1 MTNLQAIHRQYHD
14 HRRALDAEQVVRSKP
29 SRRSVSIKWLRK
41 THGWIGLWGATLGL
55 LFGLTGVLL
64 NHRDVLKIPIGKPQ
78 ESTLQLPLPTPA
90 PKDPKAMAVWLQ
102 QELGFDRPAIKVR
115 GEPAKPVAWGDRDA
129 VQPGRWSAVLASPSQ
144 NFQAEYWV
152 GNGFVSVRRNDNNLL
167 TTLNNLHKGGGGGI
181 GWILLVDTLAGSIML
196 LSVTGVL
203 LWVLTTRRRMAGAAI
218 GLASVAA
225 AVGLALQ
232 AV

>member
-1 MTNLQAIHRQYHD
+1 MTNLQAIHRQH
-14 HRRALDAEQVVRSKP
+14 LDNLSATETEAVVRGKP
-29 SRRSVSIKWLRK
+29 GRRSVSIKWLRK
-41 THGWIGLWGATLGL
+41 AHGWIGLWGATLGL
-55 LFGLTGVLL
+55 LFGVTGILL
-64 NHRDVLKIPIGKPQ
+64 NHRDILKIPIGKPQ

-90 PKDPKAMAVWLQ
+90 PEDPKAMAVWLQ

-115 GEPAKPVAWGDRDA
+115 GELPKPVAWGDRE
-129 VQPGRWSAVLASPSQ
+129 VTQPGRWSAVLASPSQ

-152 GNGFVSVRRNDNNLL
+152 GNSFISVRRNDNNLL
-167 TTLNNLHKGGGGGI
+167 TTLNNLHKGSGTGI

-218 GLASVAA
+218 GLVSVAA

-232 AV
+232 VV